1 MIDFRSAFFATM
13 IYLKRI
19 LLFVFGALFLPLIL
33 IFFVVVNDYFTI
45 LNPSFYDTQIVS
57 VAYSDTAN
65 VVFESLEKDVPAVK
79 QYLPQSEF
87 EDLFASAFPQDAVLS
102 SWKFFI
108 ENLRNVNFKISEG
121 FEGLTLDILFV
132 QEGFKSL
139 SLDISKLLLVR
150 MPQCEVSAEDEIYYS
165 TDCLKPELSAD
176 FYQTQINKE
185 IENSFTRLVP
195 SAIDVLRL
203 EPSQNPGVLFNDFSF
218 PRLILILSITFAV
231 AILLMVL
238 LSWGNFKFALI
249 FFGSYAVTLG
259 ALLLLVRRIL
269 MLSVDDLLP
278 AKGALLQWKNVI
290 FEIAEKSLQN
300 LNYFVFALVVAGIIL
315 LAFGA
320 YWKVDRKQV

>member
-1 MIDFRSAFFATM
+1 M

-150 MPQCEVSAEDEIYYS
+150 MPQCEVSAEDDVINYS
-165 TDCLKPELSAD
+165 TECLKPELSAD
-176 FYQTQINKE
+176 FYQTQISKE

-195 SAIDVLRL
+195 SSIDVLKL

-218 PRLILILSITFAV
+218 SRLILILSITFAV

-249 FFGSYAVTLG
+249 FFGAYTVTLG
-259 ALLLLVRRIL
+259 ALLIVLRRVF
-269 MLSVDDLLP
+269 MLSMDDLLP

-290 FEIAEKSLQN
+290 FEVVEKSLQN
-300 LNYFVFALVVAGIIL
+300 LNYIVFALVVVGIIL

-320 YWKVDRKQV
+320 YWKVDRK